1 MKGPY
6 LEALPDY
13 EKGRNLAELCQAG
26 VLHADWMAMQG
37 SPIWKRLLHIHQETA
52 LLHAA
57 ADDNY
62 LVGTGTGSGKTEAFL
77 YPMIDDILRDPDRA
91 RPGVRSVIV
100 YPLNAL
106 ANDQLYY
113 RLAPLLLRELGDLG
127 ITFGRFT
134 SAVGAGAERP
144 QIEDQL
150 RGNDALMAMRCSSTC
165 CCCRAMRRCSPKP
178 CCQRESREEP
188 EHILGHLVVIRRGWA
203 PRMAPGGRT
212 HLRQAWPPQP
222 EARWPSAVP
231 RGRYGSEG
239 PSARKCTV
247 RNENTG
253 RIPAISTW

>member
-150 RGNDALMAMRCSSTC
+150 RGNDARNGYAMLEHLLLLPRNAPLFAQAVLPTREPRGTRTHP
-165 CCCRAMRRCSPKP
+165 RASRRHP
-178 CCQRESREEP
+178 
-188 EHILGHLVVIRRGWA
+188 
-203 PRMAPGGRT
+203 PRMGATNGCAYRKSDPGWHR
-212 HLRQAWPPQP
+212 R
-222 EARWPSAVP
+222 SNAVALS
-231 RGRYGSEG
+231 G
-239 PSARKCTV
+239 
-247 RNENTG
+247 
-253 RIPAISTW
+253 